1 MINKKSTLQPT
12 RKNGFTLIEL
22 LVVISILGLL
32 ASIVI
37 IRMNDLKKKA
47 RDTLRVAQLLQVRS
61 AIEWYYFNHKQ
72 YPQNALDYIPGNWDD
87 LLGVLVTEKDLS
99 DDTIQDPLYLSS
111 GDSTQS
117 YGYMPAMLPEE
128 KKFQNFRLRA
138 KLEIENSPLLE
149 SGLTGEFLKCGEP
162 TGEYACDP
170 TPPYN
175 FYCIGP
181 SENFEGFYPGKPV
194 IYLYPKQKT
203 EVTVIVKPRE
213 IDKSVP
219 EYKDGWQITAY
230 PNGDLYNPA
239 DGKTYPYLFWE
250 GKSDNPT
257 IDKTKG
263 FVIKKEQVED
273 FLNEKLKQ
281 LGLNQKETNDFI
293 DYWAPRMKNEPNVYI
308 YFMPQSDFDR
318 LIPIEITPAPDTIIR
333 IYMLFKSLREPI
345 SVQEQEIITPERKGF
360 TVVEWGGDRSEIK

>member
-1 MINKKSTLQPT
+1 MNKKITLQPT

-47 RDTLRVAQLLQVRS
+47 RDNLRVAQLLELRS

-72 YPQNALDYIPGNWDD
+72 YPQNNSTDIPGNWDTLLND
-87 LLGVLVTEKDLS
+87 LVAEKDLS

-111 GDSTQS
+111 GDPTRS
-117 YGYMPAMLPEE
+117 YAYMPSSEDPCPP
-128 KKFQNFRLRA
+128 FQNFRLRA
-138 KLEIENSPLLE
+138 KLEIENSSLLE
-149 SGLTGEFLKCGEP
+149 SGLTSEFLESGVA
-162 TGEYACDP
+162 TGETACDP
-170 TPPYN
+170 KPPYN

-181 SENFEGFYPGKPV
+181 SENFELFCSGKPV

-203 EVTVIVKPRE
+203 EVTVVVKPRK

-250 GKSDNPT
+250 GKSDKPT

-318 LIPIEITPAPDTIIR
+318 LIPIEITPEPDTIIR